1 MSDEDCYR
9 RLNPCKA
16 AKEVARLATTA
27 FGDQVGERSA
37 LGRLKTRLSIDVLAR
52 SVDITRLQVP
62 PRPPKRQSKDCLF
75 FCQSMVVKTVK
86 TPDFLRKN
94 RKTGFFMSLESFSSV
109 RNYFCLFSQSRS
121 AAGRR
126 SENHSQQNPPMQ
138 GSNRCIGGVILLPD
152 LFGPAHSSHLF
163 VYFQKLFPG
172 GYAQFAVKIPVVIF

>member
-1 MSDEDCYR
+1 M
-9 RLNPCKA
+9 
-16 AKEVARLATTA
+16 ARLAIAA
-27 FGDQVGERSA
+27 FGDRVGERST
-37 LGRLKTRLSIDVLAR
+37 LGWSKTRLCIALLGVP
-52 SVDITRLQVP
+52 VDITRLQVP

-138 GSNRCIGGVILLPD
+138 GSNDIVPLE
-152 LFGPAHSSHLF
+152 
-163 VYFQKLFPG
+163 
-172 GYAQFAVKIPVVIF
+172 